1 MREMEPLQSLEPLL
15 RGDAVEAMEVAK
27 QIIGHKLIV
36 DPESL
41 KAILLDKRSRKWARI
56 AAIYSLGFLGER
68 SAVPALLDTLSDRRE
83 PIGVRAH
90 AAEALGNINDAE
102 AVPNLATVLKQETSP
117 SLRQWCIYA
126 LEEIDTPGARAAL
139 RSARQP
145 QRQSKRS
152 DR

>member
-1 MREMEPLQSLEPLL
+1 VEPIQSLEPLV
-15 RGDAVEAMEVAK
+15 RGDPVEAMETAK
-27 QIIGHKLIV
+27 QIIGHKLVV
-36 DPESL
+36 DPQSL
-41 KAILLDKRSRKWARI
+41 EAILSDKKSRKWARI

-68 SAVPALLDTLSDRRE
+68 STVPALLRILSDRRK
-83 PIGVRAH
+83 PIGIRAH

-126 LEEIDTPGARAAL
+126 LEEIDTPEARAAL

>member
-1 MREMEPLQSLEPLL
+1 MEI
-15 RGDAVEAMEVAK
+15 AK

-41 KAILLDKRSRKWARI
+41 ETILLDKKSRKWARI

-68 SAVPALLDTLSDRRE
+68 SAVPALLSILSDRRE
-83 PIGVRAH
+83 PIAVRAH
-90 AAEALGNINDAE
+90 AAEALGNINDAD
-102 AVPNLATVLKQETSP
+102 AVVSLARVLERERSP

-126 LEEIDTPGARAAL
+126 LEEIDTPEARAAL
-139 RSARQP
+139 QSVRQP
-145 QRQSKRS
+145 RRQSKRA